1 MKLSIEDKKE
11 TDCLLTKISHLD
23 RGCDVYEI
31 TSKLFKKMKKEK
43 AFLKIPYFCE
53 LMNVWKAMLLAY
65 ELLDEK
71 SLSEEKVEEHWGED
85 VDFILHL
92 SDEIKN
98 HWEKEKTWHENYHKE
113 VRKHIQ
119 EKQIK
124 NQKEVGHF

>member
-1 MKLSIEDKKE
+1 MCGKQC
-11 TDCLLTKISHLD
+11 CLL
-23 RGCDVYEI
+23 
-31 TSKLFKKMKKEK
+31 MKQEGD
-43 AFLKIPYFCE
+43 FTCCLK
-53 LMNVWKAMLLAY
+53 
-65 ELLDEK
+65 K

-113 VRKHIQ
+113 VRKRIQ
-119 EKQIK
+119 EKQVK